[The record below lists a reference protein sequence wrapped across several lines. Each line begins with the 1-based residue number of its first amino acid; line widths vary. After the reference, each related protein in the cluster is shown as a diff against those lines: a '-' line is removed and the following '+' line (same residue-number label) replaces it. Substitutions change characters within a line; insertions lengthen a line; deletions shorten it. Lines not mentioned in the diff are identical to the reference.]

1 MGDVMRRKFYE
12 QLLNWKNN
20 NVLMPLMV
28 IGARQVGKT
37 YIINEFCKNE
47 FEDYIYINLL
57 DNKSI
62 ISFFEENIDT
72 KEKIAKM
79 ELYLNRKI
87 TENTV
92 LFFDEIQESEQLIS
106 ALKYFCE
113 SDFPY
118 KVVCAGS
125 LLGVKLNRF
134 KSSFPVGKVRIL
146 KMYPMNFEEFLLAI
160 GEDMAI
166 EKIKECY
173 KNNEPMDE
181 ALHEKYLKYYRL
193 YLCVGG
199 MPEAVNN
206 LINNKLDIL
215 SFDKEILNSIVI
227 SYLADMTKYVSN
239 KFESAKI
246 ERIYNTIP
254 KQLLKENKKFMYS
267 EIEKN
272 ARRRDYY
279 MSLEWLISSNL
290 VIPSYFV
297 NKFEIPLKG
306 YMDSDSFKLYLSD
319 VGLLS
324 SILNIPY
331 NKLVLGDK
339 MEYLGTI
346 AENYVANELKSNGFD
361 LYYYSLSRILEIDFF
376 IESNE
381 GVIPI
386 EVKASDNVKS
396 KSLNYY
402 MEKYKAKYAIRIS
415 TKNFGFDN
423 NIKSVPL
430 YATFAIKKQ
439 V

>member
-215 SFDKEILNSIVI
+215 NFDKEILNSIVI
-227 SYLADMTKYVSN
+227 SYLADMKKYVSN

-361 LYYYSLSRILEIDFF
+361 LYYYSLSRILEIDFL

>member
-279 MSLEWLISSNL
+279 MS
-290 VIPSYFV
+290 
-297 NKFEIPLKG
+297 
-306 YMDSDSFKLYLSD
+306 
-319 VGLLS
+319 
-324 SILNIPY
+324 
-331 NKLVLGDK
+331 
-339 MEYLGTI
+339 
-346 AENYVANELKSNGFD
+346 
-361 LYYYSLSRILEIDFF
+361 
-376 IESNE
+376 
-381 GVIPI
+381 
-386 EVKASDNVKS
+386 
-396 KSLNYY
+396 
-402 MEKYKAKYAIRIS
+402 
-415 TKNFGFDN
+415 
-423 NIKSVPL
+423 
-430 YATFAIKKQ
+430 
-439 V
+439 

>member
-1 MGDVMRRKFYE
+1 MCKILCPNIYTST
-12 QLLNWKNN
+12 K
-20 NVLMPLMV
+20 
-28 IGARQVGKT
+28 
-37 YIINEFCKNE
+37 FCKNE

-361 LYYYSLSRILEIDFF
+361 LYYYSLSRILEIDFL

>member
-1 MGDVMRRKFYE
+1 
-12 QLLNWKNN
+12 
-20 NVLMPLMV
+20 
-28 IGARQVGKT
+28 
-37 YIINEFCKNE
+37 
-47 FEDYIYINLL
+47 
-57 DNKSI
+57 
-62 ISFFEENIDT
+62 
-72 KEKIAKM
+72 
-79 ELYLNRKI
+79 
-87 TENTV
+87 
-92 LFFDEIQESEQLIS
+92 
-106 ALKYFCE
+106 
-113 SDFPY
+113 
-118 KVVCAGS
+118 
-125 LLGVKLNRF
+125 
-134 KSSFPVGKVRIL
+134 
-146 KMYPMNFEEFLLAI
+146 
-160 GEDMAI
+160 
-166 EKIKECY
+166 
-173 KNNEPMDE
+173 
-181 ALHEKYLKYYRL
+181 
-193 YLCVGG
+193 
-199 MPEAVNN
+199 
-206 LINNKLDIL
+206 
-215 SFDKEILNSIVI
+215 
-227 SYLADMTKYVSN
+227 
-239 KFESAKI
+239 
-246 ERIYNTIP
+246 
-254 KQLLKENKKFMYS
+254 MYS

-361 LYYYSLSRILEIDFF
+361 LYYYSLSRILEIDFL

-423 NIKSVPL
+423 NLKSVPL

>member
-1 MGDVMRRKFYE
+1 MRRKFYE

-361 LYYYSLSRILEIDFF
+361 LYYYSLSRILEIDFL

-423 NIKSVPL
+423 NLKSVPL

>member
-423 NIKSVPL
+423 NLKSVPL

>member
-1 MGDVMRRKFYE
+1 MRRKFYE

-118 KVVCAGS
+118 KVVCTGS

-361 LYYYSLSRILEIDFF
+361 LYYYSLSRILEIDFL

-423 NIKSVPL
+423 NLKSVPL

>member
-113 SDFPY
+113 SNFPY

-361 LYYYSLSRILEIDFF
+361 LYYYSLSRILEIDFL

>member
-37 YIINEFCKNE
+37 YIINEFCKSE

-215 SFDKEILNSIVI
+215 NFDKEILNSIVI

-361 LYYYSLSRILEIDFF
+361 LYYYSLSRILEIDFL

>member
-361 LYYYSLSRILEIDFF
+361 LYYYSLSRILEIDFL

>member
-254 KQLLKENKKFMYS
+254 KQLLKENKKFMFC
-267 EIEKN
+267 EIDKN

-361 LYYYSLSRILEIDFF
+361 LYYYSLSRILEIDFL

>member
-181 ALHEKYLKYYRL
+181 ALHKKYLKYYRL

-361 LYYYSLSRILEIDFF
+361 LYYYSLSRILEIDFL

>member
-160 GEDMAI
+160 SEDMAI

-361 LYYYSLSRILEIDFF
+361 LYYYSLSRILEIDFL

>member
-1 MGDVMRRKFYE
+1 MRRKFYE

-361 LYYYSLSRILEIDFF
+361 LYYYSLSRILEIDFL